1 MDINELRKKIDEVD
15 SALIQNFE
23 KRMEYVKLIAKY
35 KIKNKL
41 LIFNKEREQEV
52 IELAISR
59 LKNKSI
65 SDESRE
71 FFTSIMDVSKELQGK
86 ILGEENLK
94 LLRKQGGRIVYPG
107 VEGSYS
113 GQATKEFFGDDL
125 LIEPA
130 LTFKDVCRQ
139 VADGSAK
146 YGVLPIENSI
156 SGSVLEVVDRIEEY
170 DCHIVGEHK
179 VKIKHCLL
187 GLQQA
192 EKSDIKIVHSHPQ
205 GISQC
210 KDYIL
215 DNGFDVYEEVNTA
228 VAAKKIMQGGDMTK
242 AAIASESAAKLYG
255 LKIIDYNIQKN
266 SSNFTRFVIIAKE
279 YDKNQQNDKI
289 SISFVVSNQP
299 GSLYHVLSLF
309 DKLDLNIC
317 RLESRP
323 MSEKP
328 WEYKF
333 YLDFNASSFDERI
346 NIVFGQLQ
354 LGCGSFRVI
363 GMYKGYEEI
372 KEKSL

>member
-1 MDINELRKKIDEVD
+1 MMSIDELRKKIDKIDE
-15 SALIQNFE
+15 SLIADFE
-23 KRMEYVKLIAKY
+23 KRMEYVKLIADY
-35 KIKNKL
+35 KIENKL
-41 LIFNKEREQEV
+41 PIINEKREHEV
-52 IELAISR
+52 IDKAISR
-59 LKNKSI
+59 LSNKNLA
-65 SDESRE
+65 EECRE
-71 FFTSIMDVSKELQGK
+71 FLTSIMGISKEFQGK
-86 ILGEENLK
+86 ILGEENLR
-94 LLRKQGGRIVYPG
+94 LLREQGGRIVYPG

-113 GQATKEFFGDDL
+113 GQATHEFFGDGVV
-125 LIEPA
+125 IEPA

-156 SGSVLEVVDRIEEY
+156 SGSVLEVIDRIEEF

-187 GLQQA
+187 GQKNA
-192 EKSDIKIVHSHPQ
+192 EMDDVKIVYSHPQ

-215 DNGFDVYEEVNTA
+215 DNDFNCKEEINTA
-228 VAAKKIMQGGDMTK
+228 VAAKMVKQSDDISK
-242 AAIASESAAKLYG
+242 AAIASEMAAKLYG
-255 LKIIDYNIQKN
+255 LRILDYNIQKN
-266 SSNFTRFVIIAKE
+266 ASNYTRFVIIAKE
-279 YDKNQQNDKI
+279 YDKNPQNDKI

-309 DKLDLNIC
+309 DKLKLNIC

-323 MSEKP
+323 VSDKP
-328 WEYKF
+328 WDYKF

-346 NIVFGQLQ
+346 NVVFGQLQ

-372 KEKSL
+372 KI

>member
-23 KRMEYVKLIAKY
+23 KRMEYVKLIAEY
-35 KIKNKL
+35 KIQNKMP
-41 LIFNKEREQEV
+41 IFHKQREDEV
-52 IELAISR
+52 IDLAISR
-59 LKNKSI
+59 LTNTMI
-65 SDESRE
+65 EDESRE
-71 FFTSIMDVSKELQGK
+71 FFTSIMDISKELQGK

-94 LLRKQGGRIVYPG
+94 LLKEQGGRIVYPG

-113 GQATKEFFGDDL
+113 GQATKEFFGEDM

-156 SGSVLEVVDRIEEY
+156 SGSVLEVIDRIEEF

-187 GLQQA
+187 GLPDA
-192 EKSDIKIVHSHPQ
+192 EKDEIKVVHSHPQ

-215 DNGFDVYEEVNTA
+215 DNDFEVKEEVNTA
-228 VAAKKIMQGGDMTK
+228 VAAKKIKQGGDMTR

-255 LKIIDYNIQKN
+255 LRILDYNIQKN
-266 SSNFTRFVIIAKE
+266 SSNFTRFVIIAKDYE
-279 YDKNQQNDKI
+279 KIQKNDKI

-299 GSLYHVLSLF
+299 GALYHVLSLF
-309 DKLDLNIC
+309 DKLELNIC

-323 MSEKP
+323 MSDKP

-333 YLDFNASSFDERI
+333 YLDFNASSFDKRI
-346 NIVFGQLQ
+346 DVVFGQLQ

-363 GMYKGYEEI
+363 GMYKGYEEVKI
-372 KEKSL
+372 